1 MRKNFE
7 KIKNNVLRKAGGYA
21 YYFDEEGVYR
31 KVPVVEVAKLNLL
44 NVHMLGKGD
53 FWYEEY
59 FIRSLI
65 CQNANLAIKI
75 VCKLEEGDTFDDLV
89 FYIQNTKLRSHEK
102 LGGLDR
108 FITKIEIPR
117 FERVP
122 ENSNKNTFDFIY
134 IDINIVTTWEEDRIQ
149 YIKNNMKKIYK
160 KVIEKLENCK
170 AFNKYGVPTNFLKI
184 SRITLKSNSV
194 LQFVLELKIR

>member
-1 MRKNFE
+1 MRKDFE
-7 KIKNNVLRKAGGYA
+7 KIKNNVLRKARGYA
-21 YYFDEEGVYR
+21 YYFNEEGVYR
-31 KVPVVEVAKLNLL
+31 KVSAKEVKEIELLNINVGEGNFWYYNVHNIRKTICENLNL
-44 NVHMLGKGD
+44 
-53 FWYEEY
+53 
-59 FIRSLI
+59 
-65 CQNANLAIKI
+65 ANKI
-75 VCKLEEGDTFDDLV
+75 ICKLKEGDTLENLEY
-89 FYIQNTKLRSHEK
+89 YIENTKLEPNK
-102 LGGLDR
+102 KAEGLER
-108 FITKIEIPR
+108 FITRIETPR

-122 ENSNKNTFDFIY
+122 ENTNKDTFDFIY

-184 SRITLKSNSV
+184 ARVDLKNNSI

>member
-1 MRKNFE
+1 MRKIFE
-7 KIKNNVLRKAGGYA
+7 TIKNNVLRKTGGYA

-44 NVHMLGKGD
+44 NVYIVEGD
-53 FWYEEY
+53 VRYDEPH
-59 FIRSLI
+59 IRKVI
-65 CQNANLAIKI
+65 CEDHRLATKI
-75 VCKLEEGDTFDDLV
+75 ICKLKEGDRLDRLV
-89 FYIQNTKLRSHEK
+89 YYIENTKLESHEK
-102 LGGLDR
+102 IEGLDR
-108 FITKIEIPR
+108 FITKIETPR

-184 SRITLKSNSV
+184 ARVDLKNNSV